1 MRYFFLFLSLMLA
14 NIVFAQ
20 DDDWMAP
27 EGKIINYRTLN
38 WADFLGKPREK
49 VDDHVLA
56 AVCPAIYYY
65 ADSGRV
71 QANGRITFKFKVKC
85 AFQSDAFVR
94 EATAKEHTNYYLIH
108 EQDHYDI
115 ALTYARLLEDK
126 LSSRDYSKGNYEAE
140 MDKIDKDLYRS
151 YRTTQNTYDNEVNP
165 EGRFEKEQQYLW
177 DMRIRKCMEENT
189 DAFYRSPESV
199 VKSVRGLGQTVKR
212 LPKEPTRQFV
222 VRVRPLYTE
231 YPQYMVPKLVESAV
245 WTEEKSII
253 AFYTQKYYVNEDGMA
268 PKDYT
273 RILAFMFVP
282 NGKDTYKRVLID
294 TFSNN
299 DRPVKIE
306 AVFYAQ
312 ADSDAARE
320 LVIMTTSTEK
330 NMQLTGTTYTT
341 KIYENLRPRVV
352 PARLKKLDDV
362 ALRVNGGFEG
372 TEHGKATTA
381 KFKTQQD
388 VTDGLKNMGYK

>member
-1 MRYFFLFLSLMLA
+1 
-14 NIVFAQ
+14 
-20 DDDWMAP
+20 
-27 EGKIINYRTLN
+27 
-38 WADFLGKPREK
+38 
-49 VDDHVLA
+49 
-56 AVCPAIYYY
+56 
-65 ADSGRV
+65 
-71 QANGRITFKFKVKC
+71 
-85 AFQSDAFVR
+85 
-94 EATAKEHTNYYLIH
+94 
-108 EQDHYDI
+108 
-115 ALTYARLLEDK
+115 
-126 LSSRDYSKGNYEAE
+126 

-199 VKSVRGLGQTVKR
+199 VKLVRGLGQTVKR